1 MNSTQ
6 YITNTKGKKLSVVL
20 SIKDYKKMLDDLE
33 ELDDIRLFDEAKAFK
48 EKSVPA
54 IEAFAKIDAKRK
66 KKQLALGYRKDVYE
80 G

>member
-1 MNSTQ
+1 
-6 YITNTKGKKLSVVL
+6 
-20 SIKDYKKMLDDLE
+20 MLDDLE

-66 KKQLALGYRKDVYE
+66 KK
-80 G
+80 

>member
-33 ELDDIRLFDEAKAFK
+33 ELDDIRLFDEAKASK

-66 KKQLALGYRKDVYE
+66 KK
-80 G
+80 